1 MRIWGGVALAALL
14 GACSGGMVP
23 HSVEPG
29 YTPPREA
36 PRERPREMPREPG
49 RVSEPHGNPAARQP
63 IPATPLA
70 AIPAPAAP
78 AGTLVAAS
86 AGLLAGPVLDSLP
99 LSDAAAARALV
110 AYRLS
115 CPSLVRRTD
124 ASGLTQ
130 GRDWQPSCDAA
141 KAWDER
147 DARGFFARWFETVQV
162 ADGKAQATGY
172 YEPEIAG
179 SRHRR
184 PGYEVPVYA
193 KPDDIIEV
201 DLGQFSADMKGKRI
215 RGRVAGKTFI
225 PYYDR
230 REIDQGA
237 LEGRGLE
244 IAWAADPIELFF
256 LQIQGSGRLRGP
268 DGQLMRIGFAGQ
280 NGREYVGIGALMR
293 DRGLLKPGGASM
305 QGIIAYLRDHPEE
318 GRDIM
323 WENKSYVFFQELKGA
338 GPNGSLGLPVTGQVS
353 AAVDPKFIPL
363 GAPVFLSMDRAEAN
377 GLWIA
382 QDTGGAIKGPNR
394 VDTFWGAGDDARAI
408 AGGMNARGTAWLL
421 LPAGTLSRLGGA
433 PIATVPAPQRQR

>member
-14 GACSGGMVP
+14 SACSGSVVP
-23 HSVEPG
+23 HAVEPG
-29 YTPPREA
+29 YNPPPRREV
-36 PRERPREMPREPG
+36 PRETPR
-49 RVSEPHGNPAARQP
+49 VAEPHGNPAVRQP
-63 IPATPLA
+63 IPATPLPA
-70 AIPAPAAP
+70 MPAPAAP
-78 AGTLVAAS
+78 AGTLSAS
-86 AGLLAGPVLDSLP
+86 VAGLVPGPDFDTLP
-99 LSDAAAARALV
+99 LSDDAAARALT
-110 AYRLS
+110 AFRLS

-124 ASGLTQ
+124 ASGLTR
-130 GRDWQPSCDAA
+130 GSDWQPACDAA
-141 KAWDER
+141 KTWANS
-147 DARGFFARWFETVQV
+147 DAHAFFGRWFETVQV
-162 ADGKAQATGY
+162 ADGRAQATGY

-179 SRHRR
+179 SRTKRR
-184 PGYEVPVYA
+184 GYEVPVYA

-201 DLGQFSADMKGKRI
+201 DLGQFSPDLKGKKI
-215 RGRVAGKTFI
+215 RGRVAGKTFL
-225 PYYDR
+225 PYFERKD
-230 REIDQGA
+230 IDQGA
-237 LEGRGLE
+237 LDGRGLE

-268 DGQLMRIGFAGQ
+268 DGQVMRIGFAGQ

-293 DRGLLKPGGASM
+293 ERGLLQPGKASM
-305 QGIIAYLRDHPEE
+305 QGIIEYLRAHPEE

-353 AAVDPKFIPL
+353 AAVDPKFVPL

-421 LPAGTLSRLGGA
+421 LPVGTLSRLGGA
-433 PIATVPAPQRQR
+433 PIAGTIPAPTRQR

>member
-14 GACSGGMVP
+14 SACSGGVVP
-23 HSVEPG
+23 HGVDPG
-29 YTPPREA
+29 YTPPPREVPRQA
-36 PRERPREMPREPG
+36 PRETRN
-49 RVSEPHGNPAARQP
+49 VAEPHSNPAARQP
-63 IPATPLA
+63 IPATPLP
-70 AIPAPAAP
+70 AIPAAAAP
-78 AGTLVAAS
+78 AGTATSKA
-86 AGLLAGPVLDSLP
+86 AGLIPGPAFDSLP
-99 LSDAAAARALV
+99 LSDDASARALV
-110 AYRLS
+110 AFRLS

-124 ASGLTQ
+124 TSGLTQ
-130 GRDWQPSCDAA
+130 GSDWQPACDAA
-141 KAWDER
+141 KTWPES
-147 DARGFFARWFETVQV
+147 DAHAFFARWFETVQV

-179 SRHRR
+179 SRHKR
-184 PGYEVPVYA
+184 PGYDVPVYA

-201 DLGQFSADMKGKRI
+201 DLGQFSTDLKGKKI

-225 PYYDR
+225 PYFDR
-230 REIDQGA
+230 KDIDQGA
-237 LEGRGLE
+237 LNGRGLE
-244 IAWAADPIELFF
+244 IAYAADPVELFF

-268 DGQLMRIGFAGQ
+268 DGQVMRIGFAGQ

-293 DRGLLKPGGASM
+293 DRGLLQPGKASM
-305 QGIIAYLRDHPEE
+305 QGIMEYLRTHPEE
-318 GRDIM
+318 GQAIM

-382 QDTGGAIKGPNR
+382 QDAGGAIKGANR

-408 AGGMNARGTAWLL
+408 AGGMNSRGTAWLL
-421 LPAGTLSRLGGA
+421 LPVGTLSKLGGA
-433 PIATVPAPQRQR
+433 PIAGVRQR

>member
-14 GACSGGMVP
+14 SACSGGVVP
-23 HSVEPG
+23 HGVEPG

-36 PRERPREMPREPG
+36 QRPVPSRANAG
-49 RVSEPHGNPAARQP
+49 VAEPHSNPAARQP

-70 AIPAPAAP
+70 AIPAAAAP
-78 AGTLVAAS
+78 AGTATANA
-86 AGLLAGPVLDSLP
+86 AGLRPGPAFDSLP
-99 LSDAAAARALV
+99 LSDATATRALV
-110 AYRLS
+110 AFRLS
-115 CPSLVRRTD
+115 CTSLVRRTD
-124 ASGLTQ
+124 VSGLTQ
-130 GRDWQPSCDAA
+130 GKDWQPACDASRS
-141 KAWDER
+141 WPDR

-179 SRHRR
+179 SRHKRA
-184 PGYEVPVYA
+184 GYTVPVYA

-201 DLGQFSADMKGKRI
+201 DLGQFSADMKGKKI
-215 RGRVAGKTFI
+215 RGRVAGKTFL
-225 PYYDR
+225 PYFDR
-230 REIDQGA
+230 KEIDQGA

-244 IAWAADPIELFF
+244 IAWAADPVELFF

-293 DRGLLKPGGASM
+293 DRGLLQPGKASM
-305 QGIIAYLRDHPEE
+305 QGIMEYLRTHPEE

-408 AGGMNARGTAWLL
+408 AGGMNARGVAWLL
-421 LPAGTLSRLGGA
+421 LPVGTLSKLGGA
-433 PIATVPAPQRQR
+433 PIAGVPTPQRQR

>member
-14 GACSGGMVP
+14 SACSGGVVP
-23 HSVEPG
+23 HGVEPG

-36 PRERPREMPREPG
+36 PRPVPPRASAG
-49 RVSEPHGNPAARQP
+49 VAEPHSNPAARQP

-70 AIPAPAAP
+70 AIPAAAAP
-78 AGTLVAAS
+78 AGTATANA
-86 AGLLAGPVLDSLP
+86 AGLLPGPAFDSLP
-99 LSDAAAARALV
+99 LSDATAARALV
-110 AYRLS
+110 AFRLS
-115 CPSLVRRTD
+115 CSSLVRRTD

-130 GRDWQPSCDAA
+130 GKDWQPACDASRS
-141 KAWDER
+141 WPER

-179 SRHRR
+179 SRHKRA
-184 PGYEVPVYA
+184 GYTVPVYA

-201 DLGQFSADMKGKRI
+201 DLGQFSADMKGKKI
-215 RGRVAGKTFI
+215 RGRVAGKTFL
-225 PYYDR
+225 PYFDR
-230 REIDQGA
+230 KEIDEGA

-244 IAWAADPIELFF
+244 IAWAADPVELFF

-293 DRGLLKPGGASM
+293 DRGLLQPGKASM
-305 QGIIAYLRDHPEE
+305 QGIMEYLRAHPEE

-382 QDTGGAIKGPNR
+382 QDTGGAIKGANR

-408 AGGMNARGTAWLL
+408 AGGMNARGVAWLL
-421 LPAGTLSRLGGA
+421 LPVGTLSRLGGA
-433 PIATVPAPQRQR
+433 PIAGVPAPQRQR

>member
-14 GACSGGMVP
+14 GACSGGVVP

-29 YTPPREA
+29 YAPPPAREA
-36 PRERPREMPREPG
+36 PRERPRDTG
-49 RVSEPHGNPAARQP
+49 RVAEPHGNPAVRQP
-63 IPATPLA
+63 IPAVPLA
-70 AIPAPAAP
+70 AYPASAAP
-78 AGTLVAAS
+78 AGTLSAAS
-86 AGLLAGPVLDSLP
+86 AGLIPGPAFDSLP
-99 LSDAAAARALV
+99 VNDDVAARALV
-110 AYRLS
+110 AFRLS

-124 ASGLTQ
+124 VSGLTR
-130 GRDWQPSCDAA
+130 GSDWQPACDAA
-141 KAWDER
+141 KTWPER
-147 DARGFFARWFETVQV
+147 DSRAFFSRWFESVQV

-179 SRHRR
+179 TKHHRS
-184 PGYEVPVYA
+184 GYGVPVYA

-201 DLGQFSADMKGKRI
+201 DLGQFSNDMKGKKI

-230 REIDQGA
+230 KEIDQGA

-268 DGQLMRIGFAGQ
+268 DGQVMRIGFAGQ

-293 DRGLLKPGGASM
+293 DRGLLQPGKASM
-305 QGIIAYLRDHPEE
+305 QGIMEYLRTHPEE
-318 GRDIM
+318 GRQIM

-382 QDTGGAIKGPNR
+382 QDTGGAIKGANR

-408 AGGMNARGTAWLL
+408 AGGMNSRGTAWLL
-421 LPAGTLSRLGGA
+421 LPLGTLSRLGGA
-433 PIATVPAPQRQR
+433 PIAGAPTPTRQR

>member
-14 GACSGGMVP
+14 GACSGNVVP

-29 YTPPREA
+29 YGAPSDA
-36 PRERPREMPREPG
+36 PRVRRRPAPAIA
-49 RVSEPHGNPAARQP
+49 EPHGNPAVRQP
-63 IPATPLA
+63 IPATPLPA
-70 AIPAPAAP
+70 MPAPAAP
-78 AGTLVAAS
+78 AGVLTATA
-86 AGLLAGPVLDSLP
+86 AGLVPGPAFDTLP
-99 LSDAAAARALV
+99 LSDEAAARALV

-124 ASGLTQ
+124 NSGLTR
-130 GRDWQPSCDAA
+130 GSDWQPSCDAA
-141 KAWDER
+141 KSWPDS

-179 SRHRR
+179 SRHKR
-184 PGYEVPVYA
+184 PGYDVPVYA

-201 DLGQFSADMKGKRI
+201 DLGQFSAELKGKKI
-215 RGRVAGKTFI
+215 RGRVAGKMFL
-225 PYYDR
+225 PYFDR

-237 LEGRGLE
+237 LAGRGLE
-244 IAWAADPIELFF
+244 IAWAADPVELFF

-268 DGQLMRIGFAGQ
+268 DGQVIRIGFAGQ
-280 NGREYVGIGALMR
+280 NGREYTGIGALMR
-293 DRGLLKPGGASM
+293 DRGLLQPGKASM
-305 QGIIAYLRDHPEE
+305 QGIMAYLREHPDE
-318 GRDIM
+318 GREIM

-338 GPNGSLGLPVTGQVS
+338 GPNGSLGLPVTGQAS

-408 AGGMNARGTAWLL
+408 AGGMNARGVAWLL
-421 LPAGTLSRLGGA
+421 LPLGTMDRLRIA
-433 PIATVPAPQRQR
+433 PPIAGAIPAPQRQR

>member
-14 GACSGGMVP
+14 SACSGGVVP
-23 HSVEPG
+23 HGVDPG
-29 YTPPREA
+29 YTPPPREVPRQA
-36 PRERPREMPREPG
+36 PRETRN
-49 RVSEPHGNPAARQP
+49 VAEPHSNPAARQP
-63 IPATPLA
+63 IPATPLP
-70 AIPAPAAP
+70 AIPAAAAP
-78 AGTLVAAS
+78 VGTATSKA
-86 AGLLAGPVLDSLP
+86 AGLIPGPAFDSLP
-99 LSDAAAARALV
+99 LSDDASARALV
-110 AYRLS
+110 AFRLS

-124 ASGLTQ
+124 TSGLTQ
-130 GRDWQPSCDAA
+130 GSDWQPACDAA
-141 KAWDER
+141 KTWPES
-147 DARGFFARWFETVQV
+147 DAHAFFARWFETVQV

-179 SRHRR
+179 SRHKR
-184 PGYEVPVYA
+184 PGYDVPVYA

-201 DLGQFSADMKGKRI
+201 DLGQFSTDLKGKKI

-225 PYYDR
+225 PYFDR
-230 REIDQGA
+230 KDIDQGA
-237 LEGRGLE
+237 LNGRGLE
-244 IAWAADPIELFF
+244 IAYAADPVELFF

-268 DGQLMRIGFAGQ
+268 DGQVMRIGFAGQ

-293 DRGLLKPGGASM
+293 DRGLLQPGKASM
-305 QGIIAYLRDHPEE
+305 QGIMEYLRTHPEE
-318 GRDIM
+318 GQAIM

-382 QDTGGAIKGPNR
+382 QDAGGAIKGANR

-408 AGGMNARGTAWLL
+408 AGGMNSRGTAWLL
-421 LPAGTLSRLGGA
+421 LPVGTLSKLGGA
-433 PIATVPAPQRQR
+433 PIAGVRQR

>member
-14 GACSGGMVP
+14 SACSGGVVP
-23 HSVEPG
+23 HGVDPG
-29 YTPPREA
+29 YTPPPREVPRQA
-36 PRERPREMPREPG
+36 PRETRN
-49 RVSEPHGNPAARQP
+49 VAEPHSNPAARQP
-63 IPATPLA
+63 IPATPLP
-70 AIPAPAAP
+70 AIPAAAAP
-78 AGTLVAAS
+78 VGTATSKA
-86 AGLLAGPVLDSLP
+86 AGLIPGPAFDSLP
-99 LSDAAAARALV
+99 LSDDASARALV
-110 AYRLS
+110 AFRLS

-124 ASGLTQ
+124 TSGLTQ
-130 GRDWQPSCDAA
+130 GSDWQPACDAA
-141 KAWDER
+141 KTWPES
-147 DARGFFARWFETVQV
+147 DAHAFFARWFETVQV

-179 SRHRR
+179 SRHKR
-184 PGYEVPVYA
+184 PGYDVPVYA

-201 DLGQFSADMKGKRI
+201 DLGQFSTDLKGKKI

-225 PYYDR
+225 PYFDR
-230 REIDQGA
+230 KDIDQGA
-237 LEGRGLE
+237 LNGRGLE
-244 IAWAADPIELFF
+244 IAYAADPVELFF

-268 DGQLMRIGFAGQ
+268 DGQVMRIGFAGQ

-293 DRGLLKPGGASM
+293 DRGLLQPGKASM
-305 QGIIAYLRDHPEE
+305 QGIMEYLRTHPEE
-318 GRDIM
+318 GQAIM

-382 QDTGGAIKGPNR
+382 QDTGGAIKGANR

-408 AGGMNARGTAWLL
+408 AGGMNSRGTAWLL
-421 LPAGTLSRLGGA
+421 LPVGTLSKLGGA
-433 PIATVPAPQRQR
+433 PIAGVRQR

>member
-14 GACSGGMVP
+14 SACSGGVVP
-23 HSVEPG
+23 HGVEPG

-36 PRERPREMPREPG
+36 QRPVPPRANAG
-49 RVSEPHGNPAARQP
+49 VAEPHSNPAARQP

-70 AIPAPAAP
+70 AIPAAAAP
-78 AGTLVAAS
+78 AGTATANA
-86 AGLLAGPVLDSLP
+86 AGLRPGPAFDSLP
-99 LSDAAAARALV
+99 LSDATATRALV
-110 AYRLS
+110 AFRLS
-115 CPSLVRRTD
+115 CTSLVRRTD
-124 ASGLTQ
+124 VSGLTQ
-130 GRDWQPSCDAA
+130 GKDWQPACDASRS
-141 KAWDER
+141 WPDR

-179 SRHRR
+179 SRHKRA
-184 PGYEVPVYA
+184 GYTVPVYA

-201 DLGQFSADMKGKRI
+201 DLGQFSADMKGKKI
-215 RGRVAGKTFI
+215 RGRVAGKTFL
-225 PYYDR
+225 PYFDR
-230 REIDQGA
+230 KEIDQGA

-244 IAWAADPIELFF
+244 IAWAADPVELFF

-293 DRGLLKPGGASM
+293 DRGLLQPGKASM
-305 QGIIAYLRDHPEE
+305 QGIMEYLRTHPEE

-408 AGGMNARGTAWLL
+408 AGGMNARGVAWLL
-421 LPAGTLSRLGGA
+421 LPVGTLSKLGGA
-433 PIATVPAPQRQR
+433 PIAGVPTPQRQR

>member
-14 GACSGGMVP
+14 SACSGGVVP
-23 HSVEPG
+23 HGVEPG
-29 YTPPREA
+29 YSPPPAREVPRSA
-36 PRERPREMPREPG
+36 PRENPN
-49 RVSEPHGNPAARQP
+49 VAEPHGNPAARQP
-63 IPATPLA
+63 IPATPLP
-70 AIPAPAAP
+70 AIPAAAAP
-78 AGTLVAAS
+78 TGTATAKA
-86 AGLLAGPVLDSLP
+86 AGLIPGPAFDSLP
-99 LSDAAAARALV
+99 IGDDAAGRALT
-110 AYRLS
+110 AFRLS

-124 ASGLTQ
+124 VSGLTQ
-130 GRDWQPSCDAA
+130 GSDWQPACDAA
-141 KAWDER
+141 RTWPAR

-179 SRHRR
+179 SRHKRS
-184 PGYEVPVYA
+184 GYDVPVYA

-201 DLGQFSADMKGKRI
+201 DLGQFSADLKGKKI

-225 PYYDR
+225 PYFDR
-230 REIDQGA
+230 KEIDEGA
-237 LEGRGLE
+237 LNGRGLE
-244 IAWAADPIELFF
+244 IAWAADPVELFF

-268 DGQLMRIGFAGQ
+268 DGQVMRIGFAGQ

-293 DRGLLKPGGASM
+293 DRGLLQPGKASM
-305 QGIIAYLRDHPEE
+305 QGIMEYLRTHSEE
-318 GRDIM
+318 GKAIM

-353 AAVDPKFIPL
+353 AAVDPKFVPL

-408 AGGMNARGTAWLL
+408 AGGMNSRGTAWLL
-421 LPAGTLSRLGGA
+421 LPVGTLSKLGGA
-433 PIATVPAPQRQR
+433 PIAGVPAPQRQR

>member
-14 GACSGGMVP
+14 SACSGGVVP

-29 YTPPREA
+29 YNPPPRNV
-36 PRERPREMPREPG
+36 PRETPRENPRI
-49 RVSEPHGNPAARQP
+49 SKPHGNPAVRQL

-70 AIPAPAAP
+70 ALPAPAAP
-78 AGTLVAAS
+78 AGTLTASS
-86 AGLLAGPVLDSLP
+86 AGLLAGPSFDSLP
-99 LSDAAAARALV
+99 LSDDGAARALT

-130 GRDWQPSCDAA
+130 GRDWQASCDAA
-141 KAWDER
+141 KTWPER
-147 DARGFFARWFETVQV
+147 DARAFFARWFETVQV

-184 PGYEVPVYA
+184 SGYEVPVYA

-201 DLGQFSADMKGKRI
+201 DLGQFSADMKGKKI
-215 RGRVAGKTFI
+215 RGRVAGKTFL

-230 REIDQGA
+230 KDIDQGA
-237 LEGRGLE
+237 LDGRGLE

-268 DGQLMRIGFAGQ
+268 NGEVMRIGFAGQ

-293 DRGLLKPGGASM
+293 ERGLLQPGKASM
-305 QGIIAYLRDHPEE
+305 QGIMEYLRTHPEE

-382 QDTGGAIKGPNR
+382 QDTGGAIKGSNR

-421 LPAGTLSRLGGA
+421 LPVGTLSRLGGA
-433 PIATVPAPQRQR
+433 PIATVPASTRQR

>member
-14 GACSGGMVP
+14 SACSGGVVP
-23 HSVEPG
+23 HGVESG
-29 YTPPREA
+29 YTSPPPAREA
-36 PRERPREMPREPG
+36 PRSAPRETRS
-49 RVSEPHGNPAARQP
+49 VAEPHGNPAVRQP
-63 IPATPLA
+63 IPATPLP
-70 AIPAPAAP
+70 AIPAAAAP
-78 AGTLVAAS
+78 TGTAMAKV
-86 AGLLAGPVLDSLP
+86 AGLLPGPDFDTLP
-99 LSDAAAARALV
+99 LSDDVAARALV
-110 AYRLS
+110 AFRLS

-130 GRDWQPSCDAA
+130 GSDWQPACDAA
-141 KAWDER
+141 KTWRES
-147 DARGFFARWFETVQV
+147 DAHAFFGRWFETVQV

-179 SRHRR
+179 SRHKR

-201 DLGQFSADMKGKRI
+201 DLGQFSTDLKGKKI
-215 RGRVAGKTFI
+215 RGRVAGKSFI
-225 PYYDR
+225 PYFDR
-230 REIDQGA
+230 KDIDQGA
-237 LEGRGLE
+237 LDGRGLE
-244 IAWAADPIELFF
+244 IAYAADPVELFF

-268 DGQLMRIGFAGQ
+268 DGQVMRIGFAGQ

-293 DRGLLKPGGASM
+293 DRGLLQPGKASM
-305 QGIIAYLRDHPEE
+305 QGIMEYLRTHPEE
-318 GRDIM
+318 GQAIM

-353 AAVDPKFIPL
+353 AAVDPKFVPL

-408 AGGMNARGTAWLL
+408 AGGMNSRGVAWLL
-421 LPAGTLSRLGGA
+421 LPVGTLSKLGGA
-433 PIATVPAPQRQR
+433 PIAGVPAPQRQR

>member
-14 GACSGGMVP
+14 SACSGGVVP
-23 HSVEPG
+23 HGVEPG
-29 YTPPREA
+29 YTPPPSREA
-36 PRERPREMPREPG
+36 PRNVPRENPN
-49 RVSEPHGNPAARQP
+49 VAEPHGNPAARQP

-70 AIPAPAAP
+70 PIPAAAAP
-78 AGTLVAAS
+78 TGTATAKA
-86 AGLLAGPVLDSLP
+86 AGLVPGPAFASLP
-99 LSDAAAARALV
+99 LGDDAAGRALT
-110 AYRLS
+110 AFRLS
-115 CPSLVRRTD
+115 CPSLVRRAD
-124 ASGLTQ
+124 VSGLTQ
-130 GRDWQPSCDAA
+130 GSDWQPACDAA
-141 KAWDER
+141 KTWPAS

-179 SRHRR
+179 SRHKR
-184 PGYEVPVYA
+184 PGYDVPVYA

-201 DLGQFSADMKGKRI
+201 DLGQFSSDMKGKKI
-215 RGRVAGKTFI
+215 RGRVAGKMFV
-225 PYYDR
+225 PYFDR
-230 REIDQGA
+230 KEIDQGA
-237 LEGRGLE
+237 LHGRGLE
-244 IAWAADPIELFF
+244 IAWAADPVELFF

-268 DGQLMRIGFAGQ
+268 DGQVMRIGFAGQ

-293 DRGLLKPGGASM
+293 DRGLLQPGKASM
-305 QGIIAYLRDHPEE
+305 QGIMEYLRTHPEE
-318 GRDIM
+318 GEAIM

-353 AAVDPKFIPL
+353 AAVDPKFVPL

-408 AGGMNARGTAWLL
+408 AGGMNSRGTAWLL
-421 LPAGTLSRLGGA
+421 LPLGTLSKLGGA
-433 PIATVPAPQRQR
+433 PIAGAPAPLRQR

>member
-1 MRIWGGVALAALL
+1 MHMRIWGGVALAALL
-14 GACSGGMVP
+14 SACSGGVVP

-29 YTPPREA
+29 YTPPAREVPRSV
-36 PRERPREMPREPG
+36 PRETG
-49 RVSEPHGNPAARQP
+49 SVAEPHSNPAARQP
-63 IPATPLA
+63 IPATPLP
-70 AIPAPAAP
+70 AIPAAAAP
-78 AGTLVAAS
+78 AGTATAKA
-86 AGLLAGPVLDSLP
+86 AGLIAGPAFDSLP
-99 LSDAAAARALV
+99 LGDDAAARALV
-110 AYRLS
+110 AFRLS

-124 ASGLTQ
+124 TSGLTQ
-130 GRDWQPSCDAA
+130 GADWQPACDAA
-141 KAWDER
+141 RSWPER
-147 DARGFFARWFETVQV
+147 DARGFFGRWFETVQV

-184 PGYEVPVYA
+184 PGYDVPVYA

-201 DLGQFSADMKGKRI
+201 DLGQFSTDLKGKKI
-215 RGRVAGKTFI
+215 RGRVAGKMFV
-225 PYYDR
+225 PYFDR
-230 REIDQGA
+230 KEIDGGA
-237 LEGRGLE
+237 LNGRGLE
-244 IAWAADPIELFF
+244 IAYAADPVELFF

-268 DGQLMRIGFAGQ
+268 DGQVMRIGFAGQ

-293 DRGLLKPGGASM
+293 DRGLLQPGKASM
-305 QGIIAYLRDHPEE
+305 QGIMEYLRSHPEE
-318 GRDIM
+318 GQAIM

-338 GPNGSLGLPVTGQVS
+338 GPNGSLGLPVTGQAS

-421 LPAGTLSRLGGA
+421 LPVGTLSKLGGA
-433 PIATVPAPQRQR
+433 PIAGVPAPQRQR